1 MISPYL
7 HESGRFG
14 TCPGFLRSSAE
25 REWVW
30 SL

>member
-1 MISPYL
+1 MISPNL
-7 HESGRFG
+7 DGSGRFG
-14 TCPGFLRSSAE
+14 TCPGFLRGSAE